1 MRSPWG
7 CGYMAGSRR
16 ADALAI
22 RGCAASPIIGIVR
35 GIVRGSGSTTQSSGR
50 AGLGLGL
57 LLPGVLGLCAC
68 SSPPSPSHGDDTGTT
83 GTTGTSTADT
93 TEADPAPSSSSGPE
107 TTGAGSLPPTPML
120 VSPADGATDVPVQT
134 ELCWTAVDDPDG
146 DAVRYR
152 VFVDD
157 IELGEGIQG
166 EQPGWEGPC
175 LGPLDF
181 AYEQTFSWRVQAFE
195 ADDPQRASEPSPTW
209 SFTTVYDGISTTVFE
224 DDFEEDRG
232 WEVGGDAVTGAWVRG
247 DPVPTSHQGTPSQ
260 PGRCVGG
267 SGCVFTGQ
275 NVAGQADDEDVSGG
289 RTVLTSPPFD
299 LGGAAMATVRLRR
312 FFYKSANEPG
322 PSLRVELLVPDARAP
337 GGYVAHTL
345 EQLDTAT
352 SSTPE
357 NLWTPREYGACAVPM
372 VDGSRLRLT
381 ATDLGAGILEAAIDS
396 ISVHAHD
403 DATVCG
409 SGEGGMCDPAQGA
422 SACPGELLCCAQG
435 SINRGIQ
442 RCTAPAAGLDF
453 DDPPAAPEDPGNGP
467 LGCDGPDLVID
478 ESWIEPV
485 LTDIFVH
492 EGTCELYEGCV
503 GALGWRTILRFT
515 LTASNIG
522 SRDLVLGVA
531 ANEPEV
537 FHYSECHSHHHFDE
551 FASFELRD
559 TDGVVASGFKP
570 GFCLLDSYS
579 WAWPNTPGHY
589 DCANQ
594 GISRGY
600 ADIYESDLPCQ
611 WIDVTDVP
619 PGDYTIR
626 AALNQ
631 PRADS
636 AVPVLVER
644 DYGNNVVEV
653 PVTLPLP

>member
-1 MRSPWG
+1 MGGRTTRSPW
-7 CGYMAGSRR
+7 
-16 ADALAI
+16 LATL
-22 RGCAASPIIGIVR
+22 AS
-35 GIVRGSGSTTQSSGR
+35 
-50 AGLGLGL
+50 LGLVAC
-57 LLPGVLGLCAC
+57 PG
-68 SSPPSPSHGDDTGTT
+68 PPSSVDGGSSGTT
-83 GTTGTSTADT
+83 GTTLGTA
-93 TEADPAPSSSSGPE
+93 TEATTAEGGTSSSSGLDG
-107 TTGAGSLPPTPML
+107 TTGAGSLPPAPTL
-120 VSPADGATDVPVQT
+120 VSPIDGAVDVPVQT
-134 ELCWTAVDDPDG
+134 ELCWTLVDDPDG

-181 AYEQTFSWRVQAFE
+181 AHEQTFAWWVQAFE
-195 ADDPQRASEPSPTW
+195 VDDPQRVSEPSPTW
-209 SFTTVYDGISTTVFE
+209 SFTTVYDGISSTVFE

-232 WEVGGDAVTGAWVRG
+232 WEVSGDALTGAWVRG
-247 DPVPTSHQGTPSQ
+247 DPVPASHLGAPSQ
-260 PGRCVGG
+260 PGRCAGG
-267 SGCVFTGQ
+267 SACVFTGQ
-275 NVAGQADDEDVSGG
+275 NAAGQADDEDVSGG

-299 LGGAAMATVRLRR
+299 LGGAAAATVRLRR
-312 FFYKSANEPG
+312 FFYESSDQPG
-322 PSLRVELLVPDARAP
+322 PSLRVDLLVPDARVP
-337 GGYVAHTL
+337 GGYVAHAL
-345 EQLDTAT
+345 EQLDQPTT
-352 SSTPE
+352 STPH
-357 NLWTPREYGACAVPM
+357 NRWTPREYGACSIPM

-381 ATDLGAGILEAAIDS
+381 ATDVGTGILEAAVDS
-396 ISVHAHD
+396 VSVHAHD
-403 DATVCG
+403 DASVCG
-409 SGEGGMCDPAQGA
+409 SGEGGLCDPTQGA
-422 SACPGELLCCAQG
+422 TACPGELLCCPQG
-435 SINRGIQ
+435 SIHRGIH
-442 RCTAPAAGLDF
+442 RCAPAVAGLDF
-453 DDPPAAPEDPGNGP
+453 DDPPAAPEDPGNGAV
-467 LGCDGPDLVID
+467 GCDAPDLVID

-503 GALGWRTILRFT
+503 GGLGWRTILRFT

-531 ANEPEV
+531 ANEPDV
-537 FHYSECHSHHHFDE
+537 FHYSECHDHHHFDE
-551 FASFELRD
+551 FATFELRD
-559 TDGVVASGFKP
+559 EFGVVASGFKP

-631 PRADS
+631 ARADS

-644 DYGNNVVEV
+644 DYDNNVVEV